1 MRKILKIQKILIKK
15 KMKKIYLLF
24 AYLTGIVGFAQTL
37 ETLRVDTKKMYEAS
51 YNMDYEEVTNY
62 TYPKVFDLVPKEKM
76 LEILDQT
83 FNNETMRIRLVT
95 IDPKFV
101 FSDIQQIENKNV
113 AVVNYNNAM
122 RIIFEQKMTEEE
134 GTKMLENFKS
144 SGNYSVAKFEKE
156 RNALYLE
163 GNATMIAVA
172 DDTTKNEWKFL
183 NYEKGQSQ
191 MAITVLGESLITKL
205 KL

>member
-15 KMKKIYLLF
+15 KTKKIYLLF
-24 AYLTGIVGFAQTL
+24 AFLTGIVGFAQTL
-37 ETLRVDTKKMYEAS
+37 ETLRADTKKMYEAS

-101 FSDIQQIENKNV
+101 FSDIQQIENKNL

>member
-15 KMKKIYLLF
+15 KTKKIYLLF
-24 AYLTGIVGFAQTL
+24 AFLTGIVGFAQTL
-37 ETLRVDTKKMYEAS
+37 ETLRADTKKMYEAS

>member
-24 AYLTGIVGFAQTL
+24 AFLTGIVGFAQTL
-37 ETLRVDTKKMYEAS
+37 ETLRADTKKMYEAS

-122 RIIFEQKMTEEE
+122 RIIIEQKMTEEE

-172 DDTTKNEWKFL
+172 DDITKNEWKFL

>member
-24 AYLTGIVGFAQTL
+24 AFLTGIVGFAQTL
-37 ETLRVDTKKMYEAS
+37 ETLRADTKKMYEAS